1 MIELIR
7 NAELYDPGPR
17 GRRHLLVAGERIVW
31 VGTDVPKLDP
41 GLGVHETALGGRR
54 VIPGFI
60 DTHVH
65 LTGGGGEAGPHT
77 RVPPVPLSRL
87 TQAGVTTAIGVLGTD
102 DLVRSTAEL

>member
-17 GRRHLLVAGERIVW
+17 GRRHLLVAGQRIVW
-31 VGTDVPKLDP
+31 VGTDAPKLDR
-41 GLGVHETALGGRR
+41 GLGVREIDIGGRR

-60 DTHVH
+60 DAHVH

-77 RVPPVPLSRL
+77 RVPPLTLSRL
-87 TQAGVTTAIGVLGTD
+87 TRGGVTTAIGVLGTD
-102 DLVRSTAEL
+102 